1 MRINFIYAILFVAA
15 FLFVLSG
22 CSKKNNDMPAY
33 RNLKF
38 DKSKLAAEISDEKL
52 KIKFNPPI
60 NWQIIQ
66 PEFSRK
72 VESFSKNSE
81 STEKNFFYTPVYLFF
96 NDSTNSLLN
105 VGYVDSPDSSL
116 SLNDKLNYYKNLVSN
131 KYHPYNLTVDEFVH
145 SNIHFTKFKYEI
157 GNFINNKIIL
167 KSKNFIVTFD
177 FTILKKNYNKELE
190 YIESAISSIKLIE

>member
-1 MRINFIYAILFVAA
+1 MQINFVYTTLVVIAFSFILT
-15 FLFVLSG
+15 G
-22 CSKKNNDMPAY
+22 CSKKNNDILDY

-38 DKSKLAAEISDEKL
+38 DKSKVAAEITDERL

-60 NWQIIQ
+60 NWQIKQ

-72 VESFSKNSE
+72 VESFSKNTE
-81 STEKNFFYTPVYLFF
+81 SSEKNFFYIPVYLFF
-96 NDSTNSLLN
+96 NDSTKSLLN

-116 SLNDKLNYYKNLVSN
+116 SLNDKLNYYKNFVNN
-131 KYHPYNLTVDEFVH
+131 KYYHYNLIVDEFVH

-177 FTILKKNYNKELE
+177 FTILKRNYNEEHE
-190 YIESAISSIKLIE
+190 YMESTISSIKSID